1 MPRKQ
6 TRQDEKVR
14 IVTSNTFITAYG
26 IEKLSL
32 KARKLL
38 YLAISQCRKNDRE
51 FFEFSIT
58 VKEFAK
64 LIGINPTHVYQEVRS
79 ICTELTRIC
88 INVEPEESKNFCLY
102 TMFSYCRYI
111 DGIGIIFKLNPDM
124 TNFLL
129 KLKGDF
135 SQPLLNDFV
144 KMRSPYSMAIWH
156 IMQRE
161 MRSQKPN
168 LTGKMEFD
176 LSVAELRQIT
186 GAEDKL
192 KQIGQFKE
200 RILDKAIREIKE
212 NCAVKITYT
221 DIKTGR
227 TITAF
232 HFKAVNQYHIDKSR
246 IKPETIAKV
255 ENHRRKVIEEK
266 IITISKPKTDDNL
279 KGQIEL
285 EDYLDD
291 NY

>member
-38 YLAISQCRKNDRE
+38 YLAISQCRKNDRK
-51 FFEFSIT
+51 FYEFSIT
-58 VKEFAK
+58 VKEFSK
-64 LIGINPTHVYQEVRS
+64 LIGINPTHVYQEVRK
-79 ICTELTRIC
+79 ICTELTMIC
-88 INVEPEESKNFCLY
+88 INTEPETSRNFCLY
-102 TMFSYCRYI
+102 TVFSYCQYR
-111 DGIGIIFKLNPDM
+111 DGVGIVFKLNSDM
-124 TNFLL
+124 MDFLL
-129 KLKGDF
+129 KLRRDF

-156 IMQRE
+156 LMQE
-161 MRSQKPN
+161 KMGSEKPN
-168 LTGKMEFD
+168 LTEKKEFE
-176 LSVAELRQIT
+176 LTVAKLRQIT

-232 HFKAVNQYHIDKSR
+232 HFKAVNQYHIDKNR
-246 IKPETIAKV
+246 IKPETMAKV
-255 ENHRRKVIEEK
+255 ANHKRKILQEEA
-266 IITISKPKTDDNL
+266 ITISKPKTDDNL